1 MASSAP
7 TRIPTSQLFSLEGKT
22 VIATGG
28 TGGLGSEMCLAMAES
43 GADIVSIYPP
53 NDPAQ
58 PKLEELIRGVGRK
71 IVSFECDVSNS
82 QNLRNTF
89 KQIWDA
95 GIVPDIL
102 LNCAGLNRRGA
113 IEEMTDEK
121 IDLIF
126 AVNLKAVYV
135 AAQEFGMQLIKL
147 GRPGKIINIASLTSF
162 VAMTN
167 VSAYAS
173 TKGGVLQMTKAFSN
187 EWAVHGIQVNC
198 ICPGYIKTPLSET
211 LVKQYP
217 EMERHVIDRTPS
229 GRWGAPMDL
238 RGATLFLACP
248 ASDYVTGTSIVVDG
262 GMMAR

>member
-1 MASSAP
+1 
-7 TRIPTSQLFSLEGKT
+7 
-22 VIATGG
+22 
-28 TGGLGSEMCLAMAES
+28 MCLAMAES

-121 IDLIF
+121 IDL
-126 AVNLKAVYV
+126 V
-135 AAQEFGMQLIKL
+135 
-147 GRPGKIINIASLTSF
+147 
-162 VAMTN
+162 
-167 VSAYAS
+167 
-173 TKGGVLQMTKAFSN
+173 
-187 EWAVHGIQVNC
+187 
-198 ICPGYIKTPLSET
+198 
-211 LVKQYP
+211 
-217 EMERHVIDRTPS
+217 
-229 GRWGAPMDL
+229 
-238 RGATLFLACP
+238 
-248 ASDYVTGTSIVVDG
+248 GTRISHIRSVED
-262 GMMAR
+262 